1 MNKFQTEFMNAV
13 KDIQKHCV
21 AVALCEDH
29 ASKEEELNSVTSEI
43 IYRIMELIDGYSEF
57 SMGKLDIINT
67 DTGEYLKKDP
77 FIELHDAVAGFIK
90 D

>member
-1 MNKFQTEFMNAV
+1 MNRFQTDFFKAIKNIREN
-13 KDIQKHCV
+13 CV
-21 AVALCEDH
+21 TFALFEKH

-57 SMGKLDIINT
+57 SLGRLDIINT
-67 DTGEYLKKDP
+67 ATGESLKKDP
-77 FIELHDAVAGFIK
+77 FIELHDAVAKYIE

>member
-1 MNKFQTEFMNAV
+1 MNSFQTKFMNAL
-13 KDIQKHCV
+13 KDIQQLCV
-21 AVALCEDH
+21 AFALCEKH

-57 SMGKLDIINT
+57 GIGRLDIINT
-67 DTGEYLKKDP
+67 ETGESLKKDP
-77 FIELHDAVAGFIK
+77 FIELHDAVAGFII